1 MIFEWDPEK
10 RKKNI
15 LERKIDFID
24 AALVWDD
31 PMRQERIDHRKEYGE
46 TRYQTIGRVR
56 FGILFVVYT
65 ARVNVDGEDVI
76 RIISVRK
83 ASKRDKMEYELKT
96 FHLRRIE

>member
-31 PMRQERIDHRKEYGE
+31 PMRQERIDHRKEYVKFD
-46 TRYQTIGRVR
+46 TK
-56 FGILFVVYT
+56 L
-65 ARVNVDGEDVI
+65 
-76 RIISVRK
+76 
-83 ASKRDKMEYELKT
+83 
-96 FHLRRIE
+96 